1 MDTNLNDYLKDIM
14 PTTQTVTAMDFG
26 PFASDYSSGCKNDET
41 KPDRRGWKRRMV
53 LEALK
58 GMEITSARK
67 MQKVL
72 EERGIKVSVM
82 TVANAIQAFKGDT
95 NKQTSYISC
104 TKSNVHSNYNYR
116 DNNIVRS
123 HNQTVQDDILKLLV
137 SGMTGKSI
145 AHSLGISWE
154 TVQRYIKKAKDS
166 GLIHNEGTRKNPKWV
181 LTSEQT
187 SYMSCSKTTEI
198 KEKPL
203 KI

>member
-26 PFASDYSSGCKNDET
+26 PFVSDYSSGCKNDET

-72 EERGIKVSVM
+72 EERGIKVSTR
-82 TVANAIQAFKGDT
+82 TVTYAI
-95 NKQTSYISC
+95 
-104 TKSNVHSNYNYR
+104 KSLKYHCAKYSTQSNYNYR

-123 HNQTVQDDILKLLV
+123 HRYIAQGDTLKLERNDMKNENDVAHGDTLKPESNITQDNISRV
-137 SGMTGKSI
+137 IKSLKTIDEYLYYTGEGKDKFDEWFDF
-145 AHSLGISWE
+145 SLANS
-154 TVQRYIKKAKDS
+154 
-166 GLIHNEGTRKNPKWV
+166 
-181 LTSEQT
+181 
-187 SYMSCSKTTEI
+187 
-198 KEKPL
+198 
-203 KI
+203 